1 MTVNNS
7 SLSFPLSYLSEYEGL
22 LVVGR
27 VQSVVHHHT
36 CAILFPDG
44 VCGQTVHV
52 HLHVC
57 AYFLVWQKLSG
68 NHLKRKSVISK
79 QWGFFFLCDYFCIT
93 SAFGKPPFVFLTCT
107 LQVAAIT
114 PSTGVSEN
122 GSNILSDRRIKSGFR
137 RYLTHTRTHRQTVT

>member
-57 AYFLVWQKLSG
+57 AYFLV
-68 NHLKRKSVISK
+68 
-79 QWGFFFLCDYFCIT
+79 
-93 SAFGKPPFVFLTCT
+93 
-107 LQVAAIT
+107 
-114 PSTGVSEN
+114 
-122 GSNILSDRRIKSGFR
+122 
-137 RYLTHTRTHRQTVT
+137 